1 MDPPPGNSLPHEPP
15 PETLDWPT
23 HPEIEPRETRNLVV
37 LAVHQVVFRIGW
49 IFKTESVIMPA
60 FLDAV
65 AGPRAGWLRGFMPVL
80 NRFGQSIPPVFLAD
94 RLKAM
99 RQKKWSLAAF
109 TGLASLPLVALV
121 VLWLCFAGTHAM
133 WVAVLILGLYLAFH
147 VLYGLYQLSF
157 GTVQGKLIR
166 PTRRG
171 QLLLIST
178 FWGAF
183 PAALFAVWL
192 LPGWLK
198 TPGGSLPSFHWIFAW
213 VGACFALAAVVVVL
227 LFEPGDRAATQAVP
241 KRGNLADVLRAL
253 RGDTNLRR
261 LVLVAMLFGSC
272 LIVFPHYQALA
283 LEKLGLPWMSLML
296 FVVAQNV
303 AVGVFSLVV
312 GPLADRRG
320 NRLTLRFLIFGSA
333 IAPAFAASL
342 LCIPN
347 EFKWLAANLC
357 WVIFIFLGITPLVL
371 RILINYTLEI
381 CRPAEHP
388 RYLSTV
394 SLCVA
399 VPFLFSPLVGWAV
412 DAISFQFVFLLTVC
426 LLVLSGL
433 MTFRLDEPRYRLRE
447 GEAPAPG
454 PGD

>member
-1 MDPPPGNSLPHEPP
+1 MHSPPGKSLPHEPSAP
-15 PETLDWPT
+15 TLDWPT
-23 HPEIEPRETRNLVV
+23 HPEIEPRETRNLVM

-60 FLDAV
+60 LLDAV

-99 RQKKWSLAAF
+99 RRKKWALAALAGLGSLPMA
-109 TGLASLPLVALV
+109 GLA
-121 VLWLCFAGTHAM
+121 VLWLGFAGTHQTWA
-133 WVAVLILGLYLAFH
+133 AVLILGLYLGFH

-171 QLLLIST
+171 RLLLIST
-178 FWGAF
+178 FWGSF

-192 LPGWLK
+192 LPGWLRA
-198 TPGGSLPSFHWIFAW
+198 PGGSLPAFHWIFTW
-213 VGACFALAAVVVVL
+213 VGACFALAAVVVAL
-227 LFEPGDRAATQAVP
+227 LYEPGDRAAPPVVRQ
-241 KRGNLADVLRAL
+241 RGNLADAMQAL
-253 RGDTNLRR
+253 RRDANLRR
-261 LVLVAMLFGSC
+261 LVVVAMLFGSC

-283 LEKLGLPWMSLML
+283 LEKLQLRWKSLML
-296 FVVAQNV
+296 FVVTQNV

-320 NRLTLRFLIFGSA
+320 NRLTLRLLILGSA
-333 IAPAFAASL
+333 FAPAFAASL
-342 LCIPN
+342 LSMPAG
-347 EFKWLAANLC
+347 LAAGLC
-357 WVIFIFLGITPLVL
+357 WIIFLFLGITPLVL

-381 CRPAEHP
+381 CQPAAHP

-433 MTFRLDEPRYRLRE
+433 MTFRLDEPRYRLRDA
-447 GEAPAPG
+447 EAPSPG

>member
-1 MDPPPGNSLPHEPP
+1 MS
-15 PETLDWPT
+15 
-23 HPEIEPRETRNLVV
+23 
-37 LAVHQVVFRIGW
+37 
-49 IFKTESVIMPA
+49 
-60 FLDAV
+60 
-65 AGPRAGWLRGFMPVL
+65 VL

-109 TGLASLPLVALV
+109 TGLTSLPLVALV
-121 VLWLCFAGTHAM
+121 VLWLCFAGTHEM
-133 WVAVLILGLYLAFH
+133 WVAVLILGLYLAFQ
-147 VLYGLYQLSF
+147 VVYGLYQLSF

-183 PAALFAVWL
+183 PAALFAIWL
-192 LPGWLK
+192 LPGWLE
-198 TPGGSLPSFHWIFAW
+198 PSAGSLPSFHWIFTWAG
-213 VGACFALAAVVVVL
+213 VCFALAAVVVVL
-227 LFEPGDRAATQAVP
+227 LYEPGDRAAPQVVP
-241 KRGNLADVLRAL
+241 KRGKKRGNLADVLRAL
-253 RGDTNLRR
+253 RGDANLRR

-283 LEKLGLPWMSLML
+283 MQKLELPWMSLML

-342 LCIPN
+342 LCMPD
-347 EFKWLAANLC
+347 EFKWLAANVC
-357 WVIFIFLGITPLVL
+357 WMIFIFLGITPLVL

-381 CRPAEHP
+381 CQPAEHP

-433 MTFRLDEPRYRLRE
+433 MTFRLDEPRHRVQE
-447 GEAPAPG
+447 GEAPAPT

>member
-1 MDPPPGNSLPHEPP
+1 VPQQTNPWPG
-15 PETLDWPT
+15 
-23 HPEIEPRETRNLVV
+23 HPAIERYQPRNLLL
-37 LAVHQVVFRIGW
+37 LATHQVVLRVGW

-65 AGPRAGWLRGFMPVL
+65 AGPGAGWVRGFLPVL
-80 NRFGQSIPPVFLAD
+80 NRFGQSLPPVFLAD

-109 TGLASLPLVALV
+109 TGATSLPLLALA
-121 VLWLCFAGTHAM
+121 VLWLGYAPAHAM
-133 WVAVLILGLYLAFH
+133 WMAVLILGLYLAFH
-147 VLYGLYQLSF
+147 VFFGLYQLSF

-183 PAALFAVWL
+183 PAALFALWL
-192 LPGWLK
+192 LPGWLS
-198 TPGGSLPSFHWIFAW
+198 TPGGSLPRFHWIFGW
-213 VGACFALAAVVVVL
+213 VVVCFALAAVVVMVFL
-227 LFEPGDRAATQAVP
+227 LEPGDRAAPPAE
-241 KRGNLADVLRAL
+241 RNGGSLADVLRAL
-253 RGDTNLRR
+253 RGDANLRR

-272 LIVFPHYQALA
+272 IIVFPHYQALA
-283 LEKLGLPWMSLML
+283 LQKLRLPEASLML

-303 AVGVFSLVV
+303 AVGVFGLVV

-320 NRLTLRFLIFGSA
+320 NRLTLRLLIFGSA

-342 LCIPN
+342 VYMPPG
-347 EFKWLAANLC
+347 LAAGLC
-357 WVIFIFLGITPLVL
+357 WMIFIPLGITPLVL
-371 RILINYTLEI
+371 MILVNYTLEI

-399 VPFLFSPLVGWAV
+399 VPFLAAPLAGWAV
-412 DAISFQFVFLLTVC
+412 DAVSFQFVFLLTVC

-433 MTFRLDEPRYRLRE
+433 MTFRLDEPRYRVRE
-447 GEAPAPG
+447 TTAPPPG
-454 PGD
+454 TGD